1 LEKGIRRRRLNLE
14 KTVESVWALGTINKK
29 EKDELGNGK
38 CVSGLE
44 KEGDEKS
51 DPRIGERRKD
61 KALNFKRQKKGSL
74 EYKN

>member
-38 CVSGLE
+38 CGSGLE
-44 KEGDEKS
+44 KEGDEKI
-51 DPRIGERRKD
+51 DP
-61 KALNFKRQKKGSL
+61 
-74 EYKN
+74 